1 MERVAHKV
9 GEIFEYNNVK
19 LQVFE
24 HTRGDIFKC
33 SSCYFITK
41 RHPGCDKQR
50 CSPSDRHDR
59 KSVFFELIH

>member
-1 MERVAHKV
+1 MERKI

-33 SSCYFITK
+33 SLCYFITK

-50 CSPSDRHDR
+50 CSRSERHDR
-59 KSVFFELIH
+59 QSVIFKSIH